1 VNKSY
6 SYLIPSTPELN
17 TLTWMLR
24 IWQSEFPTGATIDT
38 VARHCVEQSAAAF
51 GEPVEGMR
59 NDEYQRVYMLSFAL
73 IRDGLL
79 YSTRPRK
86 LEEVRLGIP
95 ASFTPVRP
103 WYEYRKPTLEPAEAP
118 ESPQSAHSL
127 EESVA

>member
-1 VNKSY
+1 MNKSY

-24 IWQSEFPTGATIDT
+24 IWQAEFPQGATVDT
-38 VARHCVEQSAAAF
+38 VARHCVEASATAF

-79 YSTRPRK
+79 YSAGP
-86 LEEVRLGIP
+86 GIP
-95 ASFTPVRP
+95 APFKPVRP
-103 WYEYRKPTLEPAEAP
+103 WYEYRKPVPEPEP
-118 ESPQSAHSL
+118 V
-127 EESVA
+127 EEPYPRAG

>member
-1 VNKSY
+1 MSK

-38 VARHCVEQSAAAF
+38 VARHCVEASAAGF
-51 GEPVEGMR
+51 GEPGEGMK

-79 YSTRPRK
+79 YSAGP
-86 LEEVRLGIP
+86 GIP
-95 ASFTPVRP
+95 APFKPVQPWFTCK
-103 WYEYRKPTLEPAEAP
+103 KPLTEPAEAP
-118 ESPQSAHSL
+118 ESPQSAQ
-127 EESVA
+127 ETATP